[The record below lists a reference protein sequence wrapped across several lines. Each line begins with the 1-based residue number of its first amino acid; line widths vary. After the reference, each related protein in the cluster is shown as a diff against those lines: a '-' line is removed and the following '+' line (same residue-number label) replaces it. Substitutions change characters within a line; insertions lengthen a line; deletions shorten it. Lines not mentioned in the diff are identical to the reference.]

1 MRQKIRRILLYVSLF
16 LFPITMNFLSPYVS
30 IDGAFAGVLS
40 GSAVVMC
47 IAGAAIGLV
56 SGHCVPMILSVA
68 NADNPGN
75 SSLISSSFLVSI
87 YATNSISSLAMG
99 ALASWTNLNVMMM
112 LPAVSAA
119 VAALVVGIILR
130 EEKAKQAA
138 LA

>member
-1 MRQKIRRILLYVSLF
+1 
-16 LFPITMNFLSPYVS
+16 
-30 IDGAFAGVLS
+30 
-40 GSAVVMC
+40 MC

-119 VAALVVGIILR
+119 FAAIVVGIILR
-130 EEKAKQAA
+130 EERAKQAT